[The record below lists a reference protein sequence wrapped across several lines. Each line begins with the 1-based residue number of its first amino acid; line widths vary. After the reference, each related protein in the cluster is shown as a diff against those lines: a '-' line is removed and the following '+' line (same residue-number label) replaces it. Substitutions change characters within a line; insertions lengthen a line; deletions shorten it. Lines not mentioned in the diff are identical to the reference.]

1 MRWIFEPS
9 AWSDRILSILRIVT
23 GLLFMGHGTMKLFG
37 YPPSATPMP
46 PIELTSQIGI
56 AGILETF
63 GGALIVLGLLTRP
76 VAFILSGE
84 MAVAYFQA
92 HAPQSLF
99 PHLNNG
105 EPAVLFCFLFLYL
118 AFAGAGVWSLDRLI
132 ARSSV
137 AIPR

>member
-1 MRWIFEPS
+1 
-9 AWSDRILSILRIVT
+9 
-23 GLLFMGHGTMKLFG
+23 
-37 YPPSATPMP
+37 
-46 PIELTSQIGI
+46 
-56 AGILETF
+56 
-63 GGALIVLGLLTRP
+63 
-76 VAFILSGE
+76 